1 MVAERW
7 HCGRWA
13 AKGRVGEGRGGK
25 GRAGDGGGG
34 SGEKRIG
41 VFVLVLG
48 LSGMQGGQGK
58 EKCVFG
64 RFLCI

>member
-1 MVAERW
+1 MALWSLGSE
-7 HCGRWA
+7 
-13 AKGRVGEGRGGK
+13 GEARGGGWGRGGK
-25 GRAGDGGGG
+25 GRARDGGGG

>member
-1 MVAERW
+1 MALWSLGSE
-7 HCGRWA
+7 GEA
-13 AKGRVGEGRGGK
+13 GGEGRGGK
-25 GRAGDGGGG
+25 ERAGDGGGA

-41 VFVLVLG
+41 GVVFVLVLG

-58 EKCVFG
+58 EKCIFD